1 MVTLLEEKTPK
12 IAQEKNKFR
21 HIPNLSTILPL
32 FRMNTLND
40 HVGGV
45 SNCDS
50 WVVLS
55 GNYIL
60 QHWSEWGKC
69 DHRLSLFSHIR

>member
-50 WVVLS
+50 TQETTWLMRGAPLVISYGL
-55 GNYIL
+55 
-60 QHWSEWGKC
+60 
-69 DHRLSLFSHIR
+69 